1 MHFLSI
7 IMARLAATAFLVHR
21 KIGFIFFEIAR
32 VIPLLQEER
41 NEQAG
46 CDAYA

>member
-1 MHFLSI
+1 
-7 IMARLAATAFLVHR
+7 MARLAATAFLEHR
-21 KIGFIFFEIAR
+21 KIGFILFEITR
-32 VIPLLQEER
+32 VIPLLQER